1 MRIGNGLRAVTLWV
15 LVVGLMTVAPEAL
28 WAQDRMDYPDSDRWT
43 AVSQWPGSPGPA
55 LPQPAQPGAATV
67 TEPENQ
73 QAGQNSWLFTYEL
86 WQQGISYLSALGPV
100 APIHG
105 RKDVLLHAEEIKWW
119 APDDLELMVA
129 ASIAH
134 QASDF
139 KDRPFGTDMLEAVW
153 RELVDDN
160 ISVGIAQLR
169 REEVVYW
176 APQLRGLDLLTPEVA
191 IRVMTAK
198 LSQTNHYIL
207 ENYPG
212 VADTDRFMLL
222 ALAQNAAS
230 FSTVRNMVT
239 YFFRIAQADWSRML
253 VGPRAEELRW
263 REQLRLVLLHA
274 DWLVEQGW
282 PAPAGLDLE
291 RWSRVAFSEP

>member
-1 MRIGNGLRAVTLWV
+1 MQPIRRLRVLASLACTLALALSTPGALKAQNPISTPGWGDWTMV
-15 LVVGLMTVAPEAL
+15 WNRPEPAHVAPGNRDGSTSTA
-28 WAQDRMDYPDSDRWT
+28 PDS
-43 AVSQWPGSPGPA
+43 PA
-55 LPQPAQPGAATV
+55 TPDD
-67 TEPENQ
+67 
-73 QAGQNSWLFTYEL
+73 SWLVTYEI
-86 WQQGISYLSALGPV
+86 WQQGISYLSALGPI

-105 RKDVLLHAEEIKWW
+105 RSDVLLHADEIRWW
-119 APDDLELMVA
+119 APDDLELLVA

-139 KDRPFGTDMLEAVW
+139 KDRPFGTDVLEVVW

-169 REEVVYW
+169 REEVAYW
-176 APQLRGLDLLTPEVA
+176 APQLRGLDLLSPEVA

-198 LSQTNHYIL
+198 LNQTNRYIL
-207 ENYPG
+207 ENYPS
-212 VADTDRFMLL
+212 VDDTDRFMLL

-230 FSTVRNMVT
+230 YYTMRNTVT
-239 YFFRIAQADWSRML
+239 YFFRIAQTDWSRML
-253 VGPRAEELRW
+253 TSTRADELSW

-282 PAPAGLDLE
+282 PEPAGLDLE
-291 RWSRVAFSEP
+291 RWSRIAFSEP